1 LGLNRARSGAVF
13 SDFLLRF
20 DASVDNNDAY
30 MNKFR
35 NSDFWE
41 GMMCAAGMIIAA
53 FYIAKEWIK
62 SKLTSK

>member
-1 LGLNRARSGAVF
+1 MGLNRACFGAVF

-41 GMMCAAGMIIAA
+41 GMMCAAGCVIAA
-53 FYIAKEWIK
+53 LYLVKEWIK
-62 SKLTSK
+62 SKITSK